1 LHTSKT
7 SKDAQDDIK
16 KAFAYYNAIS
26 EKLAAS
32 FIADLEKTSNNINN
46 APNRPKSRYENVK
59 AMKLKK
65 FNYFIY
71 YLVDDVELI
80 VKIFAVLHGSQDA
93 KNWIT
98 RL

>member
-1 LHTSKT
+1 MYTSKT

-32 FIADLEKTSNNINN
+32 FIADLEKTSNNITN

-65 FNYFIY
+65 FNYFVY
-71 YLVDDVELI
+71 YLVDNVELI
-80 VKIFAVLHGSQDA
+80 VFAFVGIPNILKCFEVLV
-93 KNWIT
+93 
-98 RL
+98 

>member
-1 LHTSKT
+1 MHISKT

-32 FIADLEKTSNNINN
+32 FIADVEKASNNISN
-46 APNRPKSRYENVK
+46 APNRPKTRFENVK

-80 VKIFAVLHGSQDA
+80 IKIFAVLHGSQDA

>member
-1 LHTSKT
+1 MHTSKT

-16 KAFAYYNAIS
+16 KAFSYYNAIS
-26 EKLAAS
+26 EKLAAN
-32 FIADLEKTSNNINN
+32 FITDLEKTSDNINN

-65 FNYFIY
+65 FNYFVY
-71 YLVDDVELI
+71 YLVDDVELV

>member
-1 LHTSKT
+1 LYISKT

-16 KAFAYYNAIS
+16 KALAYYNAIS
-26 EKLAAS
+26 EKLGVS
-32 FIADLEKTSNNINN
+32 FIADIEKTSENINK
-46 APNRPKSRYENVK
+46 APQRPKSRYENVK

-71 YLVDDVELI
+71 YLVDDVELVI
-80 VKIFAVLHGSQDA
+80 KIFAVLHGKQNA
-93 KNWIT
+93 ENWIN